1 MNGVIPAV
9 SGSLVPSFE
18 VVLVALE
25 LFSCD
30 VLLIYH
36 SQR

>member
-9 SGSLVPSFE
+9 SGSLVPSFA
-18 VVLVALE
+18 VVLVALV